1 MEVQCPNC
9 KRIISL
15 SDDYKGRQIKCDGCG
30 NIFGAVPIES
40 VSLATGKNVVCNDCR
55 EEIQT
60 RGHILEDQ
68 QVVCERC
75 YRNRHRAKIDRGVVP
90 PDDPHTVIRLITC
103 SMCAHTLWIRV
114 SDMTHSRICS
124 ACGRSFVPEQEKR
137 TRVLLP
143 IELALAIVVILVVII
158 LLIEVARLLFM

>member
-1 MEVQCPNC
+1 MEVQCPSC

-30 NIFGAVPIES
+30 NMFTAATIES
-40 VSLATGKNVVCNDCR
+40 VSLATGKNLVCNDCG

-68 QVVCERC
+68 RVACERC

-90 PDDPHTVIRLITC
+90 PEDPHTIIRLITC
-103 SMCAHTLWIRV
+103 PMCAHTLWIRA
-114 SDMTHSRICS
+114 SDMTRSRICS

-143 IELALAIVVILVVII
+143 IEIALAIIVIFVIIQLIILVVRC
-158 LLIEVARLLFM
+158 LS